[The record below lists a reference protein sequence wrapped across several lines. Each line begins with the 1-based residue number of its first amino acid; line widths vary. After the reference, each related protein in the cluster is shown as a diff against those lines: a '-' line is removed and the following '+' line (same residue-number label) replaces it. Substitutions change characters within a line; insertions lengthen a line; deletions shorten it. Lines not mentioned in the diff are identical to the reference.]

1 MNKVRC
7 CWCGATLPLESLK
20 IEKDGFF
27 CPICKHDKFDPR
39 PEALHL
45 SVLSLKPH
53 ILTFAKYHTKEV
65 SVEDEN
71 GLQHFERKET
81 GYTLVLPLEFIPVE
95 ANIRVKI
102 E

>member
-7 CWCGATLPLESLK
+7 CWCGATLPIERLK
-20 IEKDGFF
+20 IEEYNFI

-53 ILTFAKYHTKEV
+53 ILTFAKYDAKEV
-65 SVEDEN
+65 SVKDPKEMC
-71 GLQHFERKET
+71 FKRKET
-81 GYTLVLPLEFIPVE
+81 GYALVLPLEFIPVE
-95 ANIRVKI
+95 EQEPEQGK
-102 E
+102 

>member
-7 CWCGATLPLESLK
+7 CWCGATLSLENLK

-45 SVLSLKPH
+45 SVFSLKPH
-53 ILTFAKYHTKEV
+53 ILTFAKYHAKEV
-65 SVEDEN
+65 SVEDETEV
-71 GLQHFERKET
+71 HYERKET
-81 GYTLVLPLEFIPVE
+81 GYTIVLPLKFIPVE
-95 ANIRVKI
+95 VNVRVKI